1 MEQQKIIDY
10 TIPLWAILT
19 FIGTW
24 VITAITVLVRL
35 HYSDK
40 QKTKDMTSLSNKIE
54 QVKKEFTKELTEH
67 KQESKERIE
76 NVNKDVDEIRN
87 FQKNMND
94 TLITIKTHT
103 ELLILGKIKTKD
115 EQTDKK

>member
-1 MEQQKIIDY
+1 MEQKIIDY

-24 VITAITVLVRL
+24 VITAITVLIRL